1 MSTEGTL
8 AALSQRIEST
18 YEIGDRLSEVL
29 SDFLESHAGQSFE
42 WKSSQVPNAFG
53 HVQGVL
59 RTRQSS
65 HQTEKSSILLNLKP
79 SGLVTIGISDWTL
92 NDVGDWEEETET
104 VQEKFEPAQSSEE
117 SAAQVLSAIMASS
130 SKFGVS
136 LRLFL
141 ESQLSGRPSASLQPE
156 PE

>member
-8 AALSQRIEST
+8 ATLSERIEFT

-29 SDFLESHAGQSFE
+29 SDFLGSRAGQSFE
-42 WKSSQVPNAFG
+42 WKNSHGPNAFG
-53 HVQGVL
+53 QVQGVL
-59 RTRQSS
+59 RTRKSS
-65 HQTEKSSILLNLKP
+65 EQTEKSSILLNLKP

-104 VQEKFEPAQSSEE
+104 VHEKIEPAQSSEE
-117 SAAQVLSAIMASS
+117 AAAQVLSAIMASS

-136 LRLFL
+136 LQLFL
-141 ESQLSGRPSASLQPE
+141 EDQLSSIPSASLDPE
-156 PE
+156 PK